1 MASEKN
7 IPLYFGLFLISLT
20 TLLSE
25 LLFIR
30 IISVIFF
37 VVLVYF
43 VIGLTL
49 LGFGAAGAFLAVW
62 PGLVEKNFDR
72 RITWTALAFTLS
84 TPVVYAVTIAL
95 CPFAQGKVLY
105 LLYFFGI
112 CLIMTIHFFLGGL
125 VIISVFTRRREEI
138 PRLYSINLVGSGL
151 ACLALAT
158 LISPLGGEKLIMAVT
173 LLGALGAL
181 AFSLRSSKAFSAAA
195 AVLAAVVLLAMPVS
209 DRIFKIIPSKYG
221 KQLGWLINLKPD
233 AEIEYAKW
241 DPVARVE
248 VSSAPDEYI
257 YMPEK
262 LPFKF
267 ATQDGSAGTFIVG
280 FDRDY
285 SEVDFTDHTGLGS
298 TYWLKEEPEVLVIG
312 VGGGIDIMAALHY
325 HARKVTG
332 VEINKRMI
340 EAVQGPYAEF
350 TRNLY
355 DRDEVEIVHAEG
367 RCYTRR
373 SKDLYDIIVMTGVD
387 TVTAQSIGN
396 YVMAENYLY
405 TVEAFQDF
413 LAHLKD
419 DGIFSVTRFW
429 VERTKPRTT
438 LRMCAIGVEAMRR
451 LGIERPEEHFFVQG
465 RGIFIKTLMKKSPFT
480 PEEIRTMEEKI
491 EAFPYPEGLTM
502 VPLIRDI
509 YPARMEEETVVYYR
523 PDDFPDN
530 PFTSDNP
537 FASYFKAVSEGR
549 DPEFVDAYPYNI
561 SPCTD
566 DSPFFWTT
574 DRWNLIEAW
583 KRGEQPVSLLAVLF
597 YLAILTLL
605 TLVMILFPL
614 YRFRKKGLKA
624 RGSLACILY
633 FLCLGVGY
641 MFIEIAFIQ
650 KFTLFLGHPTYSL
663 SVVIFAMLI
672 FSGLGSLTSGRLR
685 AGPKGIIL
693 GSVLVTSA
701 LTLLYLFV
709 LDPLFFRLL
718 PQGITAKIFISV
730 LVLSPVAFVMGMPF
744 PTGLRVI
751 ERSAVD
757 FVPWAWG
764 INGSASVLSTVVA
777 AIIATVSGFSVVL
790 TFAVAVYLVGMV
802 AITAGYINRIS
813 N

>member
-7 IPLYFGLFLISLT
+7 VSLYIGLFLISLA

-49 LGFGAAGAFLAVW
+49 LGFGAAGAFLAAW
-62 PGLVEKNFDR
+62 PGLVKKEFHR
-72 RITWTALAFTLS
+72 RLTMIALAFTLS
-84 TPVVYAVTIAL
+84 TPVVYALSIAL
-95 CPFAQGKVLY
+95 CSFAQGKVLY
-105 LLYFFGI
+105 LLYLFGVS
-112 CLIMTIHFFLGGL
+112 LVMTIHFFLGGL
-125 VIISVFTRRREEI
+125 VIISIFTRRREEI
-138 PRLYSINLVGSGL
+138 PRLYSINLIGSGI
-151 ACLALAT
+151 ACLALAA
-158 LISPLGGEKLIMAVT
+158 LISPLGGEKLIMVVT
-173 LLGALGAL
+173 ALGALGVL
-181 AFSLRSSKAFSAAA
+181 AFSLRSSKALSATA
-195 AVLAAVVLLAMPVS
+195 AVLVAAMLLAMPAA

-221 KQLGWLINLKPD
+221 KQLGMLINIKPD
-233 AEIEYAKW
+233 TEIEYAKW

-248 VSSAPDEYI
+248 VSSVPDQYI

-285 SEVDFTDHTGLGS
+285 SEVDFTDRSGLGP

-355 DRDEVEIVHAEG
+355 DREEVEIVHAEG

-373 SKDLYDIIVMTGVD
+373 SEDLYDIIVMTGVD
-387 TVTAQSIGN
+387 TVTAQSFGN

-405 TVEAFQDF
+405 TADAFQDF

-419 DGIFSVTRFW
+419 DGILSITRFW
-429 VERTKPRTT
+429 IERTKPRTT
-438 LRMCAIGVEAMRR
+438 MRVCTMGVEAMRR
-451 LGIERPEEHFFVQG
+451 LGIEHPEEHFFVQG

-480 PEEIRTMEEKI
+480 PEEIRTLEEKI

-502 VPLIRDI
+502 VPLIRGI
-509 YPARMEEETVVYYR
+509 YPARMEEETALLYR
-523 PDDFPDN
+523 PGHFPDN
-530 PFTSDNP
+530 S
-537 FASYFKAVSEGR
+537 FASYFRAVSEGR
-549 DPEFVDAYPYNI
+549 DREFVDAYPYNI

-583 KRGEQPVSLLAVLF
+583 KRGERPVSLLAVLF
-597 YLAILTLL
+597 YLGVLALL

-614 YRFRKKGLKA
+614 YRFRKKGLKG

-672 FSGLGSLTSGRLR
+672 FSGLGSLASGRLR
-685 AGPKGIIL
+685 AEPRTVIV

-701 LTLLYLFV
+701 LTLLYCLI
-709 LDPLFFRLL
+709 LDPLFFKLL
-718 PQGITAKIFISV
+718 HQEIPAKIIISV
-730 LVLSPVAFVMGMPF
+730 LVLSPAAFAMGMPF

-751 ERSAVD
+751 EKSAGD

-790 TFAVAVYLVGMV
+790 VCAVGVYLVGMT
-802 AITAGYINRIS
+802 AITAGYIRRFS
-813 N
+813 D